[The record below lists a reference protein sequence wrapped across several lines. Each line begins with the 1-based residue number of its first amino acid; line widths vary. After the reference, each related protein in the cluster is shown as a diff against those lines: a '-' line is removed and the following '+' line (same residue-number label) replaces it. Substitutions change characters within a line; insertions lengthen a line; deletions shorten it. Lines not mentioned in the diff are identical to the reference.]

1 VFFILALD
9 NIVLKKIFTDRAGSV
24 PVTYTCVILI
34 IEKEKVMKKLFL
46 TVSVLLF
53 AAGMLF
59 ASGQSDTKDS
69 GGKKAGASSDQIVL
83 RLAETHPA
91 DYPTTK
97 GDYEF
102 ARLVNERSNGR
113 IKIEVYPGRQL
124 GEEKA
129 VIEQVQFGAIDF
141 TRVSISPLSA
151 FSPNFDALQ
160 MPYLYRSAEHM
171 WQVLNSP
178 IGDEFLNSLEPAGF
192 VGLCWYDS
200 GARSFYNS
208 VHPIKKVADL
218 KGLKIRV
225 QQSALMVG
233 LVEALGAVATPM
245 PFGEVYSALQTGV
258 IDGAE
263 NNWPS
268 YYSTSHYEVAKYYT
282 LDEHTR
288 VPEITIASKITMDK
302 LSKADQD
309 LIKKAAK
316 DSMAFQI
323 KAWADYEK
331 VAEDAVRA
339 NGNEIYRL
347 PDNSEFQAAMQPL
360 YDKLSPQLKEVVARI
375 RAIGE

>member
-1 VFFILALD
+1 MKRGL
-9 NIVLKKIFTDRAGSV
+9 IVLLILLLTAGLSWAAGNA
-24 PVTYTCVILI
+24 
-34 IEKEKVMKKLFL
+34 EKE
-46 TVSVLLF
+46 
-53 AAGMLF
+53 
-59 ASGQSDTKDS
+59 
-69 GGKKAGASSDQIVL
+69 ASSEPVVL

-91 DYPTTK
+91 DYPTTQ

-102 ARLVNERSNGR
+102 ARLVEERSNGR
-113 IKIEVYPGRQL
+113 IRIEVYPGRQL

-141 TRVSISPLSA
+141 TRVSISPLAA
-151 FSPNFDALQ
+151 FAPDFNALQ
-160 MPYLYRSAEHM
+160 MPYLYRSPEHM

-178 IGDEFLNSLEPAGF
+178 IGDEFLNSLEPSGF
-192 VGLCWYDS
+192 VGLSWFDS

-208 VHPIKKVADL
+208 VRPIKTVSDL
-218 KGLKIRV
+218 AGLKIRV
-225 QQSALMVG
+225 QESALMVG

-245 PFGEVYSALQTGV
+245 PFGEVYSAIQTGV

-268 YYSTSHYEVAKYYT
+268 YYSTSHFEVAKYYT

-288 VPEITIASKITMDK
+288 VPEITIASKISMDK
-302 LSKADQD
+302 LSPEDQE
-309 LIKKAAK
+309 LIKQAAK

-331 VAEDAVRA
+331 VAEDAVIA

-347 PDNSEFQAAMQPL
+347 PDNSEFQKAMQPL
-360 YDKLSPQLKEVVARI
+360 YDALSADLQDVVARI
-375 RAIGE
+375 RAVGK